1 MNRIK
6 KSLSLPNKLYEL
18 SNIKK
23 GQSFNDFGKLELNG
37 KVKFLSYGN
46 YLMKNK
52 ITTKEQRCRAIKNHY
67 SNYN

>member
-1 MNRIK
+1 MNRIR
-6 KSLSLPNKLYEL
+6 KSISLPNKIYEL

-23 GQSFNDFGKLELNG
+23 GHSFNDFDKLELDG
-37 KVKFLSYGN
+37 KVRFLSYGD

>member
-23 GQSFNDFGKLELNG
+23 GNSFNDFDKLELDG

-52 ITTKEQRCRAIKNHY
+52 ETTREQRCRAIKNHY